1 LQAFKKA
8 REVLKTASDS
18 TSAASSSFLNKTR
31 DARHRAAGETRKEWR
46 TIGYHVVNM
55 LKPIDTNSQPAIL
68 EGLQNP
74 FLVKLR
80 MVHYLITTGENDDRP
95 SGLLVPDFWRSQG
108 GSLRELWSYED
119 GCSQYVLEFG

>member
-1 LQAFKKA
+1 M
-8 REVLKTASDS
+8 
-18 TSAASSSFLNKTR
+18 
-31 DARHRAAGETRKEWR
+31 
-46 TIGYHVVNM
+46 VNM